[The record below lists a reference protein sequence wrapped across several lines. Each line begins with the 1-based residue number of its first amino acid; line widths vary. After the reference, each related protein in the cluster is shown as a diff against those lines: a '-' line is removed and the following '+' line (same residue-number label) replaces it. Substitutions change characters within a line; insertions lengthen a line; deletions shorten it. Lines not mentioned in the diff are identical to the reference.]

1 MFFKPLNT
9 GKPRLHNLQCDAG
22 GNHIAEEAE

>member
-22 GNHIAEEAE
+22 DNHIAEEAE